1 VHLKTRGG
9 RLLVFFLLNLALA
22 VFSLLFILIYARI
35 ALGGKVHVFCVYKLL
50 THSYCPACGGTRA
63 VTALWHFDV
72 LSALK
77 DNAYVVFFALFA
89 VFYEIRTLVRILKD
103 VPNPY
108 WIPGWAGWGLLVL
121 WGVFFLVRNLLLL
134 AGIDLAGDFLPPPF

>member
-1 VHLKTRGG
+1 M
-9 RLLVFFLLNLALA
+9 A
-22 VFSLLFILIYARI
+22 
-35 ALGGKVHVFCVYKLL
+35 
-50 THSYCPACGGTRA
+50 
-63 VTALWHFDV
+63 ALWHFDV

-134 AGIDLAGDFLPPPF
+134 AGIDFAGDFLPPPF